1 MKTTSSFKAG
11 DIVCPISAD
20 YTFGHGELVL
30 PDGSHVRHDAKFNAT
45 IISRFIIA
53 TEDLAE
59 GQEVL
64 VDLNTFVYESV
75 EGEEMHIPGFKNLP
89 DVEKQRLYIYADE
102 RVRQQAITDGFIP
115 RRSESE
121 VDVVRTIN
129 KSRLVTVSRGNHEAQ
144 SVVFTSTGVLLPFP
158 VRSTIEL
165 PGERHLRLTGGSEFI
180 RHACQPNLC
189 LKIDGDC
196 IRAIALRPIE
206 DGEQLTCNYLYTEW
220 DIAQPFC
227 CACNTYSCY
236 GFIRGFRYLDAEQ
249 QMHLLPH
256 ASAAIQEKYNAPSLS
271 GASLTFLKE
280 NTAVSLTFEGKVA
293 AQRYIPSGTV
303 LFHVNRFRVQPREV
317 IIDDLQIPHSC
328 DANTILLEGR
338 LVATQ
343 PLLPGDFI
351 TLNISTLFYEIP
363 LPFDCLCGSHNC
375 IHLVKGFSSLSDSE
389 KNRLMTFTDI
399 SVLTEALRN
408 GYSIESSSP
417 LVKIT
422 KDPLI
427 GYVTSAEHFIPKG
440 TRIFHV
446 NGFVLPFPTV
456 YTVFLGEGKH
466 LLFSEGAQ
474 CLGHSCEPNTRLY
487 VDASNGIVDCVAT
500 RDIQPGEY
508 VSFNYLTSEWDMAV
522 PFKCRCGSSS
532 CHAVI
537 KGFRHLDERT
547 QLKLWTQATTGV
559 KLLFKH
565 HRRSALPT
573 LSNSLVTLDED
584 SGDLCVAR
592 DMPSGIILFE
602 ATNFTVIGDE
612 IVLDDIRIKHSCNP
626 TAVWLDGK
634 VVLCRASLRGDAVTL
649 NINHLI
655 YSTTPFECICG
666 SSNCVKRVCGF
677 EGLTEDEKEIEM
689 LYVDPQVRA
698 TAVNNGYCIKS
709 SSPLVEVKANGR
721 MGQATFA
728 KADIVKGT
736 RFFNVTGLVIP
747 FPTIYTILIADKQH
761 LLFSDGAQCLAHSCD
776 PNVRIIV
783 DNTARRIEC
792 IALRDIKKDELIS
805 FNYLTTE
812 WDMQTPFTCLC
823 GSANCYHDIRGFKY
837 LQDELRQ
844 NLWSIT
850 TPAIASLAANEKGVD
865 AWMQI
870 ASERLFLEND
880 GSVHIGDNMKEGV
893 VLINVSSVEIRNRF
907 LYIDGLRLGHHCSP
921 TAALIEDK
929 IVLIRTVNRGDELTV
944 DLNCVSYAFSEEFI
958 CNCNRFK
965 PEHIIKGFKYLEE
978 REKCSR
984 IAFTELSVR
993 SAALNDGYK
1002 LDCSSPTSSLIEV
1015 RKGNTGMEA
1024 YARTN
1029 ISSGRRFMNVT
1040 GLCLPFPTV
1049 GTVQLD
1055 EKKHLLLSDGA
1066 EFILH
1071 SCNPNTRMCVEA
1083 VNNRIT
1089 CEALRDIEN
1098 GELITFNYLTTEWEL
1113 RAPFRCQCESSEC
1126 LHDIRGFKFLTGAQ
1140 RMDLQHQVT
1149 PFMRHMTST
1158 HTIVH
1163 LPSFLKKNTNG
1174 MLQLTNTV
1182 TRGTV
1187 LLESSDVDI
1196 QPTQVSFGGDAY
1208 IIQHNA
1214 NPNAVFVE
1222 GRFIALRT
1230 IEESE
1235 VITVNM
1241 NLFVYDMKILF
1252 PYAFAE
1258 GVKGFRYLEDEEKQ
1272 RKLYLC
1278 EPPVRAQAMRD
1289 GWIVKSTSPLIE
1301 VHPNGKMGQTAYA
1314 VKDIAQGEKLFHV
1327 TGLVVPFPTMYT
1339 ICVGE
1344 SKHLLFGD
1352 AAECIAHHCEP
1363 NVQVTVHEEDDSL
1376 EFITIKPIS
1385 AGEMVTFNY
1394 CSTEWYMNTPFV
1406 CLCGS
1411 THCAQTIRGFS
1422 HLSNA
1427 DRQRIWPITSTVVRR
1442 YASRE
1447 GH

>member
-1 MKTTSSFKAG
+1 MKTNTSFKAG
-11 DIVCPISAD
+11 EIICPISAD
-20 YTFGHGELVL
+20 YTFEHGELVL
-30 PDGSHVRHDAKFNAT
+30 PDGNHVRHGAKFNAT
-45 IISRFIIA
+45 IISRFIIT

-64 VDLNTFVYESV
+64 VDLNTFVYEAV
-75 EGEEMHIPGFKNLP
+75 ESQQMQIPGFKNLP
-89 DVEKQRLYIYADE
+89 DVEKQRLYTYADE
-102 RVRQQAITDGFIP
+102 RVRQQAIADGFIP
-115 RRSESE
+115 RRSESGM
-121 VDVVRTIN
+121 DVVRTAS
-129 KSRLVTVSRGNHEAQ
+129 KSSLVTVSRGNHEAQ

-189 LKIDGDC
+189 LEIDGDC

-236 GFIRGFRYLDAEQ
+236 GFVRGFRYLDAEQ
-249 QMHLLPH
+249 QMHLLPY
-256 ASAAIQEKYNAPSLS
+256 ASAAIKEKYHAPSLS
-271 GASLTFLKE
+271 TASLTLLKE
-280 NTAVSLTFEGKVA
+280 NTAMSLTFEGRVA
-293 AQRYIPSGTV
+293 AQRYIDSGTV

-317 IIDDLQIPHSC
+317 IIDNLQIPHSC
-328 DANTILLEGR
+328 DANCVLLESR
-338 LVATQ
+338 LVTTR
-343 PLLPGDFI
+343 PLLPGDLI
-351 TLNISTLFYEIP
+351 TLNISTLFYEVP

-375 IHLVKGFSSLSDSE
+375 THLVKGFSSLSDSE

-399 SVLTEALRN
+399 SIVTEAFRN
-408 GYSIESSSP
+408 VSSIESSSP
-417 LVKIT
+417 LVKIIR
-422 KDPLI
+422 DPLI

-446 NGFVLPFPTV
+446 NGFILPFPTI

-474 CLGHSCEPNTRLY
+474 YLGHSCEPNTRLY
-487 VDASNGIVDCVAT
+487 VDASNGIADCVAT
-500 RDIQPGEY
+500 RDIQPGEL
-508 VSFNYLTSEWDMAV
+508 VGFNYLTSEWDMAI
-522 PFKCRCGSSS
+522 PFKCRCGSLS
-532 CHAVI
+532 CHGVI

-547 QLKLWTQATTGV
+547 QLKLWPQTTTGV
-559 KLLFKH
+559 KLLFKQN
-565 HRRSALPT
+565 RRSALPT
-573 LSNSLVTLDED
+573 LNNSIVTFHENTNE
-584 SGDLCVAR
+584 LCVAR

-602 ATNFTVIGDE
+602 ATGFNVIGDE
-612 IVLDDIRIKHSCNP
+612 IVLDDIRLKHSCNP
-626 TAVWLDGK
+626 TALWLEGY

-655 YSTTPFECICG
+655 YSTTTPFVCRCG
-666 SSNCVKRVCGF
+666 FSNCVQTVSGF
-677 EGLTEDEKEIEM
+677 AGLTDDRKEMEM

-698 TAVNNGYCIKS
+698 TAVNNGYCIRS

-728 KADIVKGT
+728 KEDIIKGT
-736 RFFNVTGLVIP
+736 RFFNVTGLVLP

-761 LLFSDGAQCLAHSCD
+761 LLFADGAQCLAHSCD

-783 DNTARRIEC
+783 DSTARRIEC
-792 IALRDIKKDELIS
+792 VALRNIKKNELIS

-823 GSANCYHDIRGFKY
+823 GAANCYHDIRGFKY
-837 LQDELRQ
+837 LRDELRQ

-850 TPAIASLAANEKGVD
+850 TPAIASLAAVEKGVD

-880 GSVHIGDNMKEGV
+880 GSVHIGDNMKEGI
-893 VLINVSSVEIRNRF
+893 VLINVSSLEIRDGF
-907 LYIDGLRLGHHCSP
+907 IYIDGLRLRHHCSP
-921 TAALIEDK
+921 TAALIDDK

-944 DLNCVSYAFSEEFI
+944 DLNCLRYEFPKEFV
-958 CNCNRFK
+958 CKCNRFK
-965 PEHIIKGFKYLEE
+965 HEHIINGFKYLEE

-984 IAFTELSVR
+984 IVFTELSVR
-993 SAALNDGYK
+993 SAALRDGYK
-1002 LDCSSPTSSLIEV
+1002 LECYSSSLVEIQ
-1015 RKGNTGMEA
+1015 KGNTGMEA
-1024 YARTN
+1024 YAATN
-1029 ISSGRRFMNVT
+1029 ISSGRRFMKVT
-1040 GLCLPFPTV
+1040 GLCLPFASV
-1049 GTVQLD
+1049 GTIQLE

-1066 EFILH
+1066 QFILH
-1071 SCNPNTRMCVEA
+1071 SCNPNIRMCVDA
-1083 VNNRIT
+1083 VNNTVT
-1089 CEALRDIEN
+1089 CEALRDIES

-1113 RAPFRCQCESSEC
+1113 CAPFRCECGNENC

-1140 RMDLQHQVT
+1140 RMHLQRQVT
-1149 PFMRHMTST
+1149 PFIRNMANRHTF
-1158 HTIVH
+1158 IQ

-1187 LLESSDVDI
+1187 LLESSDIDI
-1196 QPTQVSFGGDAY
+1196 QPTQVSLGGDAY

-1230 IEESE
+1230 IEEGE
-1235 VITVNM
+1235 VITVDM
-1241 NLFVYDMKILF
+1241 NLFIYDMKVFF
-1252 PYAFAE
+1252 PHAFAE
-1258 GVKGFRYLEDEEKQ
+1258 EVKGFRHLDDKEKQ

-1278 EPPVRAQAMRD
+1278 EPPVRAQAMHD

-1301 VHPNGKMGQTAYA
+1301 VRPNGKMGQTAYA
-1314 VKDIAQGEKLFHV
+1314 LKDIPQGEKLFHL

-1339 ICVGE
+1339 ICVGDD
-1344 SKHLLFGD
+1344 KHLLFGD

-1363 NVQVTVHEEDDSL
+1363 NVQVIVHEEDDSL
-1376 EFITIKPIS
+1376 EFVTFKPIA

-1394 CSTEWYMNTPFV
+1394 CSTEWTMNTPFV
-1406 CLCGS
+1406 CLCAS
-1411 THCAQTIRGFS
+1411 EHCSHTIRGFS
-1422 HLSNA
+1422 HLSKA
-1427 DRQRIWPITSTVVRR
+1427 DRQRLWPITSTVVRR